1 MKKVTAHFCVILML
15 LLIVPQTSYG
25 QDDIL
30 FRKHLV
36 SSGWHGLLYGLALDV
51 IFELDGPAAAGIP
64 VITAGGSILAPFIF
78 NPERVIDYDVLVL
91 TGHGK
96 SLGWVH
102 GFGLAT
108 LIGGENAW
116 NEDNYKLTV
125 AAGALTS
132 IGGGILAKYMA
143 SNNDWSDGRVG
154 LYQHY
159 GWIMPFTGISL
170 AAAFSDEPRVYGA
183 AALLGGAAGYF
194 IGGKVSD
201 WNDFTRGEVRA
212 TQVLTTMTGG
222 LGYGIMIDNVVGEP
236 ERSSLIIPATGLLA
250 GTVIGHFWTR
260 NANLTPQQGNLTAYA
275 AAGGAVIGLGI
286 ALITES
292 EKVTPYYLI
301 PFATGLGAYAFTLEK
316 LRRSNGNTAY
326 MPVKKRNNFQFALM
340 PQSLFINNKIGAKID
355 YTKGRIPTMQPLF
368 AASLRF

>member
-1 MKKVTAHFCVILML
+1 MKKVIAHFCVILMV
-15 LLIVPQTSYG
+15 LLIVPQQSFG

-30 FRKHLV
+30 FRKHVV
-36 SSGWHGLLYGLALDV
+36 SSGWHGLLYGIALDI

-78 NPERVIDYDVLVL
+78 NPERSIDYDVLIL
-91 TGHGK
+91 SGHGK

-132 IGGGILAKYMA
+132 IGGGILARQLA
-143 SNNDWSDGRVG
+143 ANNDWSEGRVG

-159 GWIMPFTGISL
+159 GWIMPFTGMSL
-170 AAAFSDEPRVYGA
+170 SAAFSDEPRVYGA

-212 TQVLTTMTGG
+212 TQVLTTLTGG
-222 LGYGIMIDNVVGEP
+222 LGYGIMMDAVVDEP
-236 ERSSLIIPATGLLA
+236 DRSSLIIPATGLLA

-286 ALITES
+286 ALLTES
-292 EKVTPYYLI
+292 EKATPYYAI
-301 PFATGLGAYAFTLEK
+301 PFATGLGAYAFTLER
-316 LRRSNGNTAY
+316 LRRSNNSYAY
-326 MPVKKRNNFQFALM
+326 MPVKQRNNFQFAFM

-355 YTKGRIPTMQPLF
+355 MTKGRMPLMQPLF
-368 AASLRF
+368 AASLQF